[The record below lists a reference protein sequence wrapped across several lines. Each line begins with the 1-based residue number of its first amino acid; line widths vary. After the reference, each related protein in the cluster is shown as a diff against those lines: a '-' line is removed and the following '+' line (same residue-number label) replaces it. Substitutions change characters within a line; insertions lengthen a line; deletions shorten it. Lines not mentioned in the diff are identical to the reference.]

1 MKRTIILLVV
11 AVLALAL
18 PAFAADKVEPIW
30 SAQATNTSKLLS
42 TAGFGEAQVTV
53 AVMSGS
59 PDGTVTIYYQ
69 PPNGLP
75 LVSVAS
81 TTPSTWTAG
90 VTAKT
95 FRGPAGTALLVVLS
109 GNTTGTVG
117 AVAVLK

>member
-11 AVLALAL
+11 AALALAF

>member
-30 SAQATNTSKLLS
+30 SAQAANASKLLS

-81 TTPSTWTAG
+81 TTPSAWTAG
-90 VTAKT
+90 TTAKT

>member
-1 MKRTIILLVV
+1 VKRIPTLLLILL
-11 AVLALAL
+11 AVI
-18 PAFAADKVEPIW
+18 AFSWAVSADEVKTIW
-30 SAQATNTSKLLS
+30 TAQAANTSKLLS
-42 TAGFGEAQVTV
+42 TAGYGEAQVTV

-75 LVSVAS
+75 LVSVIS
-81 TTPSTWTAG
+81 TTPSTWAG
-90 VTAKT
+90 TTAKT